1 MCGNMCVYS
10 PWANTVWVWVTAE
23 RKQSRVYTH
32 ACFFFLSFPFFFC
45 IVLHLNHVPGA
56 LLVVKGSRPSARKSC
71 KYRREPSGRKGLV
84 SWQQVETSIQ
94 RGTAVCT
101 MLFSWALGGGGLI
114 KHISQTHTLKEIL
127 PVSLTQMGVKFSLW
141 IMNCVGAEG
150 EKHWNHLNLIHHA
163 YTNTCTVSYSNGLP
177 LKG

>member
-1 MCGNMCVYS
+1 MCVYS

-32 ACFFFLSFPFFFC
+32 ACFFFLSFPFFS
-45 IVLHLNHVPGA
+45 A
-56 LLVVKGSRPSARKSC
+56 LSFIWITSPARSWLWKAPDLLREKAANIAESLRDEKGWCRDSRLRRV
-71 KYRREPSGRKGLV
+71 YREAQLCAQCFLAEP
-84 SWQQVETSIQ
+84 WE
-94 RGTAVCT
+94 
-101 MLFSWALGGGGLI
+101 GGLI